1 MLGSVARFAGIAIAL
16 LVLSSARAWAQTPT
30 GEITGTVTDPSGAV
44 VADATVTLTNPAT
57 NAVRTTKTNSTG
69 IYDLPALPPGTYTL
83 KVEMQGFNAELRSG
97 IELQVAQVARFD
109 TTLKVGNV
117 SNTIEVAGGA
127 PVLET
132 ESTSVGTVIENQR
145 IVELP
150 LNGRNYLSL
159 TALTPGVT
167 NNSQPNQVASS
178 RQGGLR
184 GSFTVSAGGQR
195 AYFNHY
201 ALDGAENTDPNFN
214 AFLFLP
220 SLDALQEFK
229 VETGIFPA
237 EYGHN
242 MTQVNVT
249 TKSGTNAL
257 HGSLFEFIRNS
268 AVDAKNYFDKSTAP
282 IPPFKRNQFG
292 GTLGGPIVKNR
303 LFYFFDYEG
312 LRERKALTKVST
324 VPTQNEVNGNF
335 QGLTTIYNPST
346 RVYSFTNGIP
356 SGVISVQPF
365 LDNMVP
371 VDPVSKAF
379 FSQYVPLPNVGG
391 VNNGVANNY
400 VTALTQ
406 PTDSDQEAA
415 RVDFIQSSASTWFAR
430 YAHTREYQAVPG
442 SFANEGLINNVHA
455 HQGVI
460 GNTFLVGPNKVNDFR
475 IDINYLNN
483 LLPGFN
489 AGKVN
494 VVKNLGINYPTPNP
508 FYWGVPSA
516 SATGFT
522 LGGEGAGDW
531 ANWDGFGQVADNFS
545 WIVGKH
551 TFKFGGAFGRTRFNG
566 INGTYSSGIYNATG
580 QYTTNGLTGPT
591 SANALADLLLGN
603 FGVTSGLFGTQI
615 FNLRW
620 NYLATY
626 FEDSWKVT
634 PKLTIN
640 YGLRW
645 EDQTPPVD
653 HNDAIVNVIF
663 RWDSSIA
670 PYFCRSGNGDPNAGS
685 QGFSPPPG
693 IAFVRNGT
701 CNSEFNNDPFNFG
714 PRLGMAYSLNSK
726 TVIRAGAG
734 FFYAHDIGNGFIES
748 NRNIPFS
755 LIQKPTGNP
764 VQPNLTWQ
772 SLFPPP
778 PLPSFS
784 SAIERNEPTSRVYE
798 WNLAVQR
805 ELYPNASLEVD
816 YVGSAGAYLPRISS
830 YDTARPGPGSQTARE
845 PFPQFGGGI
854 QVVHSTVHSSYHALQ
869 ARFEQRFSHGFTVL
883 SSLSYAKSIDNGSSL
898 RPIPVDGDTRDPN
911 NPSDVRALS
920 SFDFRRR
927 WATSFLYELPFGRG
941 KALLDNSNR
950 VLDAVVG
957 GWQLGGIFTMQDGM
971 PFTPICTSLPT
982 YQNGG
987 QSGSSPTFCFP
998 DATGINPNLPQ
1009 GEQDPKHWFNP
1020 AAFANQKPFSFGNAG
1035 RNTIF
1040 APGII
1045 ALDASLAKNFHFTER
1060 QKLEF
1065 RAEFFNVGNHP
1076 LFGYPGATIGTATFG
1091 VISTTI
1097 IDSRQLQAGLKYS
1110 F

>member
-1 MLGSVARFAGIAIAL
+1 MNLKNHAARVL
-16 LVLSSARAWAQTPT
+16 LVLCLVMVGIVQAQTPT
-30 GEITGTVTDPSGAV
+30 GEITGTITDSSGAV
-44 VADATVTLTNPAT
+44 VVDATVTLTNSAT
-57 NAVRTTKTNSTG
+57 NAVRTAKSNGSG
-69 IYDLPALPPGTYTL
+69 LFDLPALPPGTYNL
-83 KVEMQGFNAELRSG
+83 NVGMQGFASQVRNN

-109 TTLKVGNV
+109 VVLQPGNV
-117 SNTIEVAGGA
+117 SETIEVTGGA

-132 ESTSVGTVIENQR
+132 ESTAVGTVIENKR

-167 NNSQPNQVASS
+167 NTSQPNQVASS

-184 GSFTVSAGGQR
+184 GSFTVSAAGQR
-195 AYFNHY
+195 AYFNHFT
-201 ALDGAENTDPNFN
+201 LDGAENTDPNFN
-214 AFLFLP
+214 SFLFLP

-249 TKSGTNAL
+249 TKSGTNTV

-268 AVDAKNYFDKSTAP
+268 AVDAKNYFDRGGDP

-292 GTLGGPIVKNR
+292 GTVGGPIKR
-303 LFYFFDYEG
+303 DKLFFFFDYEG

-324 VPTQNEVNGNF
+324 VPTQNLRNGNF
-335 QGLTTIYNPST
+335 QGLAPIYNPAT
-346 RVYSFTNGIP
+346 RVYNLTNGIP
-356 SGVISVQPF
+356 SSVASVQPF
-365 LDNMVP
+365 QNNIVP

-379 FSQYVPLPNVGG
+379 FDQYVPLPNVGG
-391 VNNGVANNY
+391 VNNSAPNNY
-400 VTALTQ
+400 ITALTQ

-415 RVDFIQSSASTWFAR
+415 RIDYMQSSASTWFLR
-430 YAHTREYQAVPG
+430 YGHTREYQAVPS
-442 SFANEGLINNVHA
+442 SFPKEGLINNVHA

-460 GNTFLVGPNKVNDFR
+460 GNTLLLGPNKINDFR
-475 IDINYLNN
+475 LDINYIDN

-489 AGKVN
+489 SYKVN

-516 SATGFT
+516 SATGYT

-531 ANWDGFGQVADNFS
+531 ANWDGFGQITDNFS
-545 WIVGKH
+545 WIAGRH
-551 TFKFGGAFGRTRFNG
+551 TVKFGGSFGRTRFNG

-580 QYTTNGLTGPT
+580 QYTTNGVAGPT
-591 SANALADLLLGN
+591 SANALADLLLGD
-603 FGVTSGLFGTQI
+603 FGISSGLFGNQI

-620 NYLATY
+620 NYFSAY
-626 FEDSWKVT
+626 IQDSWKVT

-653 HNDAIVNVIF
+653 KNDSIVNVIF
-663 RWDSSIA
+663 RWDNSIT
-670 PYFCRSGNGDPNAGS
+670 PYFCRAGKGDPYAGS
-685 QGFSPPPG
+685 QGFTPPPG

-701 CNSEFNNDPFNFG
+701 CNSEFNNDPFNIG
-714 PRLGMAYSLNSK
+714 PRLGIAYSANSK
-726 TVIRAGAG
+726 TVIRTGAG
-734 FFYAHDIGNGFIES
+734 IFYAHDIGNGFIES

-764 VQPNLTWQ
+764 VQPTLTWQ
-772 SLFPPP
+772 NLFPPP
-778 PLPSFS
+778 ALPSFS
-784 SAIERNEPTSRVYE
+784 SAIERNDPTSRVYQ
-798 WNLAVQR
+798 WNLGVQR
-805 ELYPNASLEVD
+805 ELYSNASLEVN
-816 YVGSAGAYLPRISS
+816 YVGSSGAYLPRISS

-854 QVVHSTVHSSYHALQ
+854 QVVHSTVHSTYHALQ
-869 ARFEQRFSHGFTVL
+869 ARFEQRFSRGFTVL
-883 SSLSYAKSIDNGSSL
+883 SSFSYAKSIDNGSSL

-911 NPSDVRALS
+911 NPSDIRGLS

-927 WATSFLYELPFGRG
+927 WSTSFVYELPFGKGR
-941 KALLDNSNR
+941 ALLSNANR
-950 VLDAVVG
+950 FVDAVLG
-957 GWQLGGIFTMQDGM
+957 GWQLGGIFTMQDGL
-971 PFTPICTSLPT
+971 PFSPGCTSLPT

-987 QSGSSPTFCFP
+987 QSGSSPTWCFP
-998 DATGINPNLPQ
+998 DSTGVNPNLDR
-1009 GEQDPKHWFNP
+1009 GSQDPKHWFNT
-1020 AAFANQKPFSFGNAG
+1020 AAFANQKPFNFGNAG

-1040 APGII
+1040 SPGII
-1045 ALDASLAKNFHFTER
+1045 DWDGSLAKNFQLTER

-1065 RAEFFNVGNHP
+1065 RAEFFNIGNHP
-1076 LFGYPGATIGTATFG
+1076 LWGYPGATVGTATFG
-1091 VISTTI
+1091 VISSTI
-1097 IDSRQLQAGLKYS
+1097 IDSRQLQGGLKYS